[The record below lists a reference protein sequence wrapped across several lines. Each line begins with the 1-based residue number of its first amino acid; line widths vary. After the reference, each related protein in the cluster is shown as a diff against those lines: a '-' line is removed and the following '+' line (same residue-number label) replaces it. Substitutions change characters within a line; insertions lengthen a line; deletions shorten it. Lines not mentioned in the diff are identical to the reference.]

1 MKLAK
6 NKLPSK
12 KSMNFRKIDQK
23 MGLLNEYGLN
33 AKQERFCQLYAT
45 SGEFFGNG
53 SECYANAYGVK
64 KTYRVAQVN
73 ASRLLS
79 NAIICR
85 RINDILEENGFNDVF
100 VDKQLKFLLTQ
111 YADFS
116 VKLGAIREYNK
127 LKKRITEKVEMRV
140 SRPFES
146 LTDEELAEAINEGIR
161 FLRKK

>member
-1 MKLAK
+1 MIK
-6 NKLPSK
+6 NKKAVSFK
-12 KSMNFRKIDQK
+12 KVDNKA
-23 MGLLNEYGLN
+23 GLLNEYGLN
-33 AKQERFCQLYAT
+33 TKQEKFCQLYAT

-53 SECYANAYGVK
+53 SECYAKAYGVK

-79 NAIICR
+79 NAIICQ
-85 RINDILEENGFNDVF
+85 RINGILEENGFNDVF

-111 YADFS
+111 YSDLS

-127 LKKRITEKVEMRV
+127 LKRRITEKVDMRV

-146 LTDEELAEAINEGIR
+146 LTDEELAEAISDGIK
-161 FLRKK
+161 FLKKEK